1 MDAISATPRIIDEYG
16 NCASWTNKRA
26 EEECSVFF
34 ISVDGL
40 VYGWKLRWRIML

>member
-16 NCASWTNKRA
+16 NYASWTNKRA